1 MNNHKY
7 DMINDYIEDGNSIEG
22 GMTIHREGG
31 DRGKVGYW
39 QFLHCCGRWP
49 ASSFPAMKL
58 EVRLDLEDVR
68 LAVKRSPLAATITT
82 DLRISHHDPRR
93 PPMTESGAAFC

>member
-31 DRGKVGYW
+31 DRGKVGY
-39 QFLHCCGRWP
+39 
-49 ASSFPAMKL
+49 
-58 EVRLDLEDVR
+58 
-68 LAVKRSPLAATITT
+68 
-82 DLRISHHDPRR
+82 
-93 PPMTESGAAFC
+93 